1 MRVTRYTDYALRV
14 LIYLA
19 VIPDRLSTIQEIAE
33 HYHISKN
40 HLMKV
45 VQQLNSMGYV
55 KATRGKNGGLTLGQP
70 ASQINLGQ
78 VVRITERSETSALV
92 ECFSEENHCVITPN
106 CQLRYI
112 LAEAL
117 QQFMLT
123 LDRYTLAD
131 IVTPEQRPAL
141 ISLLQLSSD

>member
-55 KATRGKNGGLTLGQP
+55 KATRGKNGGLTLG
-70 ASQINLGQ
+70 
-78 VVRITERSETSALV
+78 
-92 ECFSEENHCVITPN
+92 
-106 CQLRYI
+106 
-112 LAEAL
+112 
-117 QQFMLT
+117 
-123 LDRYTLAD
+123 
-131 IVTPEQRPAL
+131 
-141 ISLLQLSSD
+141 